1 MNEYEQQELEHAA
14 KVANAI
20 SGYLNNFG
28 FKKRID
34 LLVQCVNEDHR
45 TLQQSFTNLCAA
57 WLNHVGS
64 PDYRYD
70 GRNEASHKLGE
81 AFQTLPDNVR
91 HLPFI

>member
-1 MNEYEQQELEHAA
+1 MSEYDQQELEHAA

-45 TLQQSFTNLCAA
+45 TLQQTFTGLCAA
-57 WLNHVGS
+57 WLAHCGS
-64 PDYRYD
+64 PDYRTD
-70 GRNEASHKLGE
+70 GRNEASAELGK
-81 AFQTLPDNVR
+81 AFLSLPDNVR